1 MRPSDFRYVGFQ
13 DPNDAITVPSS
24 GGLVLKFTAA
34 LSLNVGDCVQISAAN
49 TVTKLTTTG
58 NRVIGIVVGGGS
70 LPNDDLFEAGG
81 ATIPS
86 LLQTGVL
93 AALVGQDVYVLV
105 HGVAWVRGDGVITN
119 SAQIKMS
126 GTTAGRVII
135 AVSALTVAAGA
146 TPVTSSAAN
155 GAIISGDDAV
165 GQVIGKNISATTA
178 DGDVFLAYINI
189 H

>member
-13 DPNDAITVPSS
+13 DPNDLQTAPSY
-24 GGLVLKFTAA
+24 GGEVLRFTAGV
-34 LSLNVGDCVQISAAN
+34 SLNVGDVVQISAAN
-49 TVTKLTTTG
+49 TVTKLTTTP
-58 NRVIGIVVGGGS
+58 NRVIGVVVGGDS
-70 LPNDDLFEAGG
+70 LPD
-81 ATIPS
+81 ATIFDPGS
-86 LLQTGVL
+86 ATITTLLTAGVL
-93 AALVGQDVYVLV
+93 AATVGQAVFVLV
-105 HGVAWVRGDGVITN
+105 QGIAYVRGDGVITN
-119 SAQIKMS
+119 AAQIKMS

-135 AVSALTVAAGA
+135 AVSALTIAAGA

-155 GAIISGDDAV
+155 GAIISGDDAA